1 MNTEQRHRP
10 PPPGSGRRAL
20 RARKALEQDYERLHQ
35 TTLNALSGKLR
46 GQGVHFDRSDL
57 DAFYNQAWHALY
69 AKLAAGD
76 AVENTGAF
84 LTQVAYFRAIDEYRK
99 LHPGKR
105 AEVED
110 VADLGGLEVDVDAQL
125 DDAQQLREF
134 LEGLKSRLDE
144 REARAAALCYVHGYT
159 RPEAAKIIGVSP
171 SRMEKLM
178 DKVSKVVRS
187 LTAEIEAGAWCE
199 SQKSL
204 MTAYAV
210 NVLDPD
216 GERYK
221 LAVVHL
227 NDCPGCRA
235 YVRRLRGIAGIV
247 PPIMLPFGLLGVP
260 AAAVVGQAASGGAV
274 SAPPV
279 GAATGG
285 AGATGGSSGAGG
297 GVSGGSGGGSTGGV
311 SGGSGGGGGA
321 GGVPTPPKS
330 VLVVG
335 AGVAVAVAVAIAA
348 LALGGG
354 DDDPPSATD
363 TGPAGA
369 SAPGAPSGAGGG
381 SSSSAAADAADRAA
395 ARAKERREARA
406 AAARAKARRKRAA
419 ARREREQ
426 QAAAAAA
433 AAAAGPPPP
442 ADPAATPSG
451 GPAPTPSADPAPTPP
466 QAAPPPSTPA
476 PSRTP
481 TTTQQEAPPP
491 VETDGEQ
498 EFGLEPDPEFEP

>member
-1 MNTEQRHRP
+1 MSTEQRDRP

-20 RARKALEQDYERLHQ
+20 RARKTLEQDYERLRQ
-35 TTLNALSGKLR
+35 STLNALAGKLR
-46 GQGVHFDRSDL
+46 GQGVHFDRADL
-57 DAFYNQAWHALY
+57 EAFYNQAWHALY

-76 AVENTGAF
+76 TVASTGAF

-178 DKVSKVVRS
+178 DRVSKVVRS
-187 LTAEIEAGAWCE
+187 LTAEIETGAWCE

-210 NVLDPD
+210 NVLDPE

-227 NDCPGCRA
+227 NDCSGCRA
-235 YVRRLRGIAGIV
+235 YVRRLRGIAGVV
-247 PPIMLPFGLLGVP
+247 PPIMLPFGVLGIP

-274 SAPPV
+274 SGSGSGSAAV
-279 GAATGG
+279 GS
-285 AGATGGSSGAGG
+285 TGGSSGAGAA
-297 GVSGGSGGGSTGGV
+297 GGSASGTSGVGGLPS
-311 SGGSGGGGGA
+311 
-321 GGVPTPPKS
+321 PPKS
-330 VLVVG
+330 L
-335 AGVAVAVAVAIAA
+335 
-348 LALGGG
+348 
-354 DDDPPSATD
+354 P
-363 TGPAGA
+363 
-369 SAPGAPSGAGGG
+369 
-381 SSSSAAADAADRAA
+381 SSSSSRFSSSLSMVVSMSFRSMLMRFPWYRASFPSA
-395 ARAKERREARA
+395 GQAGFPASRRYVVLP
-406 AAARAKARRKRAA
+406 
-419 ARREREQ
+419 
-426 QAAAAAA
+426 
-433 AAAAGPPPP
+433 GSPP
-442 ADPAATPSG
+442 APRAGWRRRCGSCA
-451 GPAPTPSADPAPTPP
+451 
-466 QAAPPPSTPA
+466 
-476 PSRTP
+476 
-481 TTTQQEAPPP
+481 
-491 VETDGEQ
+491 
-498 EFGLEPDPEFEP
+498 

>member
-1 MNTEQRHRP
+1 MNTEQRDRP

-20 RARKALEQDYERLHQ
+20 RARKTLEQDYERLHQ
-35 TTLNALSGKLR
+35 STLNALAGKLR
-46 GQGVHFDRSDL
+46 GQGVHFDRADL

-76 AVENTGAF
+76 TIENTGAF

-187 LTAEIEAGAWCE
+187 LTSEIEAGAWCE

-210 NVLDPD
+210 NVLDPE

-227 NDCPGCRA
+227 NDCSGCRA
-235 YVRRLRGIAGIV
+235 YVRRLRGIAGVV

-274 SAPPV
+274 SGSASGSAT
-279 GAATGG
+279 GAAGS
-285 AGATGGSSGAGG
+285 AGGSSG
-297 GVSGGSGGGSTGGV
+297 
-311 SGGSGGGGGA
+311 GA
-321 GGVPTPPKS
+321 GGISSPPKS
-330 VLVVG
+330 VLIAG
-335 AGVAVAVAVAIAA
+335 AGVAVVVAVAIAA

-354 DDDPPSATD
+354 DDDPAPPAAA
-363 TGPAGA
+363 TGPVAGT
-369 SAPGAPSGAGGG
+369 SAPGGAGGAGGG
-381 SSSSAAADAADRAA
+381 SAAAADAAADRAA
-395 ARAKERREARA
+395 ARAKARREARA
-406 AAARAKARRKRAA
+406 KAARAKARRERAA
-419 ARREREQ
+419 AQREREQ
-426 QAAAAAA
+426 QQAAAASAAAAAA
-433 AAAAGPPPP
+433 ASAA
-442 ADPAATPSG
+442 AATPD
-451 GPAPTPSADPAPTPP
+451 PVPTPDPDPT
-466 QAAPPPSTPA
+466 PPSTPA
-476 PSRTP
+476 PSETP

-491 VETDGEQ
+491 VETDGQQ
-498 EFGLEPDPEFEP
+498 EFGLEPDAEFEP